1 MSTPSSGLS
10 RRALILAAGACG
22 ALSVLGTAPPA
33 RAEQDEAAAQ
43 EALPQERPHRTLLGL
58 I

>member
-1 MSTPSSGLS
+1 MSTPSPSLS
-10 RRALILAAGACG
+10 RRALILAAGVG
-22 ALSVLGTAPPA
+22 VALSVLGTAQPA
-33 RAEQDEAAAQ
+33 RAEQEAASAQ